1 MKRYY
6 SVRIILFVMLLIW
19 MAGIVFPVLTN
30 SSRLM
35 IFTPFIKKL
44 YTNVCHQE
52 SYKCISINGR
62 QFLVCSRCFG
72 LYFGALVASFLS
84 LFIRLDPKGL
94 FKYFLLSLII
104 LFADIFSYNIGLYSY
119 SKYIASVTG
128 IFSGSILFIYI
139 LNQIE
144 IHLLTLIPTDE
155 K

>member
-1 MKRYY
+1 
-6 SVRIILFVMLLIW
+6 
-19 MAGIVFPVLTN
+19 MAGIVFPVLTS
-30 SSRLM
+30 SSRLL
-35 IFTPFIKKL
+35 IFTPFVKKL

-72 LYFGALVASFLS
+72 LYFGAFIASFLS
-84 LFIRLDPKGL
+84 LFFRLDPKGL
-94 FKYFLLSLII
+94 FKYFILSLII